1 MIEIVPAIAAL
12 LITFS
17 IGSND
22 TSNSFGL
29 CIGCRVIDFKKAT
42 FLLLFFATLGIFLQG
57 HSVMKTVGKDL
68 VETNY
73 EISTL
78 ALVISALIIVSSN
91 FRGFPVSTHQV
102 IVGSVAGA
110 GLAYGMG
117 VDLTVLNKIVL
128 SWVLSPLAAG
138 AISVVTFFTLE
149 KVFRRLSFLELDR
162 ILKVLL
168 LISAMLI
175 AYNTGANELATAIA
189 PVVHAGSLGFPL
201 TAIFGV
207 LMLWLGAFLL
217 SHRVIETV
225 CKGITPLDPKS
236 GFSAHFGAGISVLVF
251 TTLGMP
257 ISTTYCMIGG
267 IASVGFAKSVRA
279 VRIETLKR
287 VILNFVT
294 VPIIAFTATF
304 SVSTLVLNF
313 L

>member
-1 MIEIVPAIAAL
+1 MIELVPAIAAL

-22 TSNSFGL
+22 TSNAFGL
-29 CIGCRVIDFKKAT
+29 CIGCRVIEFKKAT
-42 FLLLFFATLGIFLQG
+42 FLLLFFATLGIFFQG
-57 HSVMKTVGKDL
+57 HNVMKTVGKDL

-110 GLAYGMG
+110 GLAYGIG
-117 VDLTVLNKIVL
+117 ADPTVLNKIVM
-128 SWVLSPLAAG
+128 SWIFSPLAAG
-138 AISVVTFFTLE
+138 AFSVIIFLTLE
-149 KVFRRLSFLELDR
+149 KIFRKFSFLELDR

-168 LISAMLI
+168 LLSAILI

-189 PVVHAGSLGFPL
+189 PVVHSGSLSFPL
-201 TAIFGV
+201 AAIFGV

-217 SHRVIETV
+217 SQRVIETV
-225 CKGITPLDPKS
+225 CKGITTLDPKS
-236 GFSAHFGAGISVLVF
+236 GFSAHFGAGISVLIF

-257 ISTTYCMIGG
+257 ISTTYCMIGS

-279 VRIETLKR
+279 VRTETLKK

-294 VPIIAFTATF
+294 VPLFAFAATF
-304 SVSTLVLNF
+304 SVSTVVFNF